1 MLGLRRSVSGDME
14 AARALLA
21 LLLSWILMVESQ
33 NLIKNSK
40 EQKLEGQLL
49 ISEVNSDNPGH
60 DTAEF
65 LELYHTS
72 GQNVSLDNY
81 TLVFYNGKTNM
92 AYKVLNLSGRSTDK
106 RGFFLIGSIGVSP
119 KPAIIL
125 PTNTIQNGPDAIAL
139 YFGKGPYK
147 ENMRVTREGLVDAL
161 VHKAKSTDQAD
172 VLQKVLTP
180 GAEAFLEDASFHTSD
195 ESIGRCLELD
205 GQWNFKMTH
214 ISPWNPNFC
223 KGFPEIM
230 INEVPSPF
238 AQDLYIEIKGPP
250 STLLSGLV
258 LAFISGESNEIYYST
273 DIRGLTGRNGLY
285 LLEGEKHDN
294 RAQQTL
300 PDTVRLMAKGG
311 GAVALYLGKSSRILP
326 KTPFPTNGL
335 IDALVY
341 TDYEGTVSQPLQ
353 ELTAG
358 RPIIYW
364 QHGNNSTAASRCTG
378 PEGKLTAFL
387 LTNSTPGQANDCRPE
402 SVPDDVHLCFRITDC
417 TVWEGENVIS
427 EFQAALVQSLQSLCQ
442 CNVSSSSFIDARL
455 TCDSTLLTLHMQLN
469 ASLTLQKADFQEL
482 QQHFVSSGDTV
493 IVGGRNATVL
503 PSCLPL
509 IASSTLPSATD
520 PTTEGPPT
528 SEAPA
533 LLINEVNPNTP
544 GAAEDMEYI
553 ELYHPGGSSFSLDGY
568 WLVLY
573 NGKNN
578 LAYLAL
584 DLKGNHTNTHGY
596 FLVGSNKLKPLPHI
610 SLPFNTIQNGADAV
624 ALYYRPAKG
633 YKKNMEVTAEG
644 LVDAI
649 VYVSDVGDD
658 AKRLLKVLAP
668 GQEAVHED
676 ERFLLQDESL
686 SRCHGLILKDQS
698 SFQVTKITPL
708 ADNDCPKA
716 VPSSLPSVTPTMSE
730 SSPPVPS
737 IQPMSIV
744 INEVGLSH
752 GRELYNFIELKG
764 PPGGKLHELIIVLYD
779 VDGKV
784 YDRFMLQGM
793 LGLSGIYVIGTNS
806 TSSDQ
811 LLQLLSRPNPHVTQA
826 LALYRGTL
834 ESFPLGSSITQKGLL
849 DAVVHSWEDGA
860 DAETLRDL
868 SKDRITLHVE
878 QRFLSVSRCL
888 YGKGSHR
895 SMLLPV
901 PHPSPGTENLC
912 PTSIA
917 SLQLDFCMKDSSLN
931 CSELEPAEQKTMNS
945 LKTTLSL
952 SMKNHCKTGFTPPS
966 YIQDLQLTCAQNQ
979 LSISGNIL
987 TYHNDQQ
994 CIESWNA
1001 DLLTHPEPF
1010 KLQERSLEP
1019 LTACLVPE
1027 KVQGTFRTW
1036 HISLL
1041 IVLFLLLLFGAVGLI
1056 LFLRKRR
1063 PQNYT
1068 SIEMNPH
1075 LELTYE
1081 Y

>member
-14 AARALLA
+14 ADRVLLV
-21 LLLSWILMVESQ
+21 LLLSLILMVNSQ
-33 NLIKNSK
+33 NLIKNTK

-72 GQNVSLDNY
+72 GQSISLNNY
-81 TLVFYNGKTNM
+81 TLVFYNGKTNT
-92 AYKVLNLSGRSTDK
+92 AYKVLSLDRQSTDK

-125 PTNTIQNGPDAIAL
+125 PSNTIQNGPDAIAL
-139 YFGKGPYK
+139 YLGKGPYK
-147 ENMRVTREGLVDAL
+147 ENMRVTSEGLVDAL
-161 VHKAKSTDQAD
+161 VHKAKGTDQAD

-180 GAEAFLEDASFHTSD
+180 GAEAFLEDANFHPSD

-205 GQWNFKMTH
+205 GQWTFKMTH
-214 ISPWNPNFC
+214 LSPWNPNFC

-238 AQDLYIEIKGPP
+238 AKDLYIEIKGPP

-258 LAFISGESNEIYYST
+258 LAFISGESNEIYFST

-285 LLEGEKHDN
+285 LLEVEKHGN

-300 PDTVRLMAKGG
+300 PDTVRLITKGV
-311 GAVALYLGKSSRILP
+311 GAVALYLGKSSRIVP
-326 KTPFPTNGL
+326 KTPFPTSGL

-341 TDYEGTVSQPLQ
+341 TDNEGTVSQSLQ
-353 ELTAG
+353 ELNAG
-358 RPIIYW
+358 HPIIFT
-364 QHGNNSTAASRCTG
+364 QSGNISISASRCNG
-378 PEGKLTAFL
+378 SEGKPSAFL
-387 LTNSTPGQANDCRPE
+387 LTNSTPGQTNDCRPE
-402 SVPDDVHLCFRITDC
+402 SLPGDVRLCFRTSDC
-417 TVWEGENVIS
+417 AIWEGEDAP
-427 EFQAALVQSLQSLCQ
+427 EFLAALAQSLQSLCQ
-442 CNVSSSSFIDARL
+442 CNLSASSFTDASL
-455 TCDSTLLTLHMQLN
+455 TCNSTFLSLHTRLST
-469 ASLTLQKADFQEL
+469 SLTLQKEDFEEL
-482 QQHFVSSGDTV
+482 QQHFVTSGVTFTV
-493 IVGGRNATVL
+493 GNVNVTVL

-509 IASSTLPSATD
+509 TASSTLPPATD
-520 PTTEGPPT
+520 PTTEVRAT
-528 SEAPA
+528 LEAPG
-533 LLINEVNPNTP
+533 LLISEVNPNTP

-553 ELYHPGGSSFSLDGY
+553 ELYHPGGGSVSLDGY

-584 DLKGNHTNTHGY
+584 DLKGNQTNTHGY
-596 FLVGSNKLKPLPHI
+596 FLVGSSKLKPVPHI
-610 SLPFNTIQNGADAV
+610 LLPFNTIQNGADAV
-624 ALYYRPAKG
+624 ALYYRLTKG
-633 YKKNMEVTAEG
+633 YKMNMEVTAEG

-649 VYVSDVGDD
+649 VYVSNVGED

-668 GQEAVHED
+668 GQDAVHEN
-676 ERFLLQDESL
+676 ERFILQDESL
-686 SRCHGLILKDQS
+686 SRCHGLNLKDQS
-698 SFQVTKITPL
+698 SFEVTKITPL
-708 ADNDCPKA
+708 ADNDCPKP
-716 VPSSLPSVTPTMSE
+716 VPSILPSVTSTVPVTSH
-730 SSPPVPS
+730 PVPS
-737 IQPMSIV
+737 IHPVPIV

-752 GRELYNFIELKG
+752 GPELYNFIELKG
-764 PPGGKLHELIIVLYD
+764 PPGGKLHEHIMVMYGM
-779 VDGKV
+779 DGKV

-793 LGLSGIYVIGTNS
+793 LGMSGIYVIGTNS
-806 TSSDQ
+806 TYSDQ
-811 LLQLLSRPNPHVTQA
+811 LLQLSHPNPFITQA

-834 ESFPLGSSITQKGLL
+834 ESFPVGSSVTQKDLL
-849 DAVVHSWEDGA
+849 DAVVHSWKDGA
-860 DAETLRDL
+860 DDETLREL
-868 SKDRITLHVE
+868 NKDRITLHGD
-878 QRFLSVSRCL
+878 QRLFSVSRCS
-888 YGKGSHR
+888 YGKRSHI
-895 SMLLPV
+895 SLLLPV
-901 PHPSPGTENLC
+901 PHPSPGTDNLC
-912 PTSIA
+912 PSGIA
-917 SLQLDFCMKDSSLN
+917 SLQLDLCMKDSSLN

-952 SMKNHCKTGFTPPS
+952 SMEHHCSGFIPPA
-966 YIQDLQLTCAQNQ
+966 YIQELQLTCTQKQ

-987 TYHNDQQ
+987 TYRSDQR

-1001 DLLTHPEPF
+1001 DLLTHPQPF
-1010 KLQERSLEP
+1010 TLQERSLEP

-1027 KVQGTFRTW
+1027 KMRVSFRTW

>member
-1 MLGLRRSVSGDME
+1 MPGFRRSVSGDME
-14 AARALLA
+14 AARTLLA
-21 LLLSWILMVESQ
+21 LLLSWILMVDSQ
-33 NLIKNSK
+33 NLIKNTK

-81 TLVFYNGKTNM
+81 TLVFYNGKTNT
-92 AYKVLNLSGRSTDK
+92 AYKVLNLSGRFTDK

-119 KPAIIL
+119 KPVIIL
-125 PTNTIQNGPDAIAL
+125 PSSTIQNGPDAIAL
-139 YFGKGPYK
+139 YLGKGPYK
-147 ENMRVTREGLVDAL
+147 ENMRVTSEGLVDAL
-161 VHKAKSTDQAD
+161 VHKAKATDQAD

-180 GAEAFLEDASFHTSD
+180 GAEAFLEDANFHPSD

-205 GQWNFKMTH
+205 GQWTFKMTH
-214 ISPWNPNFC
+214 VSPWNPNFC
-223 KGFPEIM
+223 KGFQEIM

-273 DIRGLTGRNGLY
+273 DIRGLTGSNGLY
-285 LLEGEKHDN
+285 LIEGEKHDN

-300 PDTVRLMAKGG
+300 PGTVRLITKGA

-326 KTPFPTNGL
+326 KTPFPTSGL

-341 TDYEGTVSQPLQ
+341 TDNEDTVSQPLQ
-353 ELTAG
+353 ELNVG
-358 RPIIYW
+358 HPIIFW
-364 QHGNNSTAASRCTG
+364 QRGNSSISASRCNG
-378 PEGKLTAFL
+378 PEGKLSAFL
-387 LTNSTPGQANDCRPE
+387 LTNSTPGQTNDCRQE
-402 SVPDDVHLCFRITDC
+402 SLPGDVRLCFRTSDC
-417 TVWEGENVIS
+417 AIWEGDNVVS
-427 EFQAALVQSLQSLCQ
+427 EFLAALAQSLQSLCQ
-442 CNVSSSSFIDARL
+442 CNLSASSFTDASL
-455 TCDSTLLTLHMQLN
+455 TCNSTFLTLHTHLN
-469 ASLTLQKADFQEL
+469 TSLTLQKVDFQEL
-482 QQHFVSSGDTV
+482 HQHFVTLGDMFTV
-493 IVGGRNATVL
+493 GNGNVTVL

-509 IASSTLPSATD
+509 IASSTSPPATD
-520 PTTEGPPT
+520 PTTEVPTTSGGP
-528 SEAPA
+528 E
-533 LLINEVNPNTP
+533 LLISEVNPNTP

-553 ELYHPGGSSFSLDGY
+553 ELYHPGGGSFSLDGY

-596 FLVGSNKLKPLPHI
+596 FLVGSSRLKPVPHI
-610 SLPFNTIQNGADAV
+610 LLPFNTIQNGADAV
-624 ALYYRPAKG
+624 ALYYRPTKG

-676 ERFLLQDESL
+676 ERFILQDESL
-686 SRCHGLILKDQS
+686 SRCHGLNLKDQS
-698 SFQVTKITPL
+698 SFQVTMITPL
-708 ADNDCPKA
+708 ADNDCPKT
-716 VPSSLPSVTPTMSE
+716 VPSSLPSVTPTIPMS
-730 SSPPVPS
+730 SQPLPS
-737 IQPMSIV
+737 IYPVSIV
-744 INEVGLSH
+744 INEIGLFR
-752 GRELYNFIELKG
+752 GPELYNFIELKG
-764 PPGGKLHELIIVLYD
+764 PPEGKLYEHIIVMYGM
-779 VDGKV
+779 DGKV
-784 YDRFMLQGM
+784 YDRFILQGT
-793 LGLSGIYVIGTNS
+793 LGISGIYVIGTNS

-811 LLQLLSRPNPHVTQA
+811 FLQLSHSNPSITQA
-826 LALYRGTL
+826 VALYRGTL
-834 ESFPLGSSITQKGLL
+834 ESFPVGSSVTQKDLL

-860 DAETLRDL
+860 DAESLRDL
-868 SKDRITLHVE
+868 SKDRIILHGE
-878 QRFLSVSRCL
+878 QRLFSVSRCS
-888 YGKGSHR
+888 YGKRSHR
-895 SMLLPV
+895 PLLLPV

-912 PTSIA
+912 PSSIA
-917 SLQLDFCMKDSSLN
+917 TLQLDFCMKDSSLN
-931 CSELEPAEQKTMNS
+931 CSELEPTEQKTMNS

-952 SMKNHCKTGFTPPS
+952 SMEHHCSGFISPA
-966 YIQDLQLTCAQNQ
+966 YIQDLKLTCTQNQ

-987 TYHNDQQ
+987 TYHSDQH

-1001 DLLTHPEPF
+1001 DFITHPQPF
-1010 KLQERSLEP
+1010 ILQERSLEP
-1019 LTACLVPE
+1019 LTTCLVPE
-1027 KVQGTFRTW
+1027 KMRGSFRTW

-1041 IVLFLLLLFGAVGLI
+1041 VVLFVLLLFGAVALI

-1075 LELTYE
+1075 LELAYE